1 MSIRFENVDI
11 IFDNISFLEK
21 VSLEIPECKRVLLYG
36 PSGSGK
42 TSIFNVLCG
51 LNQPHNADARTYW
64 YDYSV
69 TDLNEANKKRYQYI
83 SLIYSNFFYM
93 QTLSVEENIVLPAV
107 FAKRNPSDIAQ
118 MIDQLYTIFSF
129 NDDGQKSLNL
139 KDLRNRKI
147 GQLSNGQKELV
158 GIARALILDTPFI
171 FADEMLRSYNSETE
185 KAIWEKMMS
194 SDLGIGSKRGFFLIT
209 HKEHLKN
216 DHRIDIIYAIQN
228 NKLIH
233 IPHYQEGDR

>member
-1 MSIRFENVDI
+1 MSIRCENIDI

-21 VSLEIPECKRVLLYG
+21 VNLEIPECKRVLLYG

-51 LNQPHNADARTYW
+51 LSSAKNPEARTYW

-69 TDLNEANKKRYQYI
+69 SDLNEANKKRYQYI

-93 QTLSVEENIVLPAV
+93 QSLSVEENIVLPAV
-107 FAKRNPSDIAQ
+107 FAKMQSSAIAK
-118 MIDQLYTIFSF
+118 MLDQLYTIFSF
-129 NDDGQKSLNL
+129 RDEGQKPLNL
-139 KDLRNRKI
+139 KDLRKRKM

-185 KAIWEKMMS
+185 KVIWEKMMS
-194 SDLGIGSKRGFFLIT
+194 PDLGIGSKRGFFLIT

-216 DHRIDIIYAIQN
+216 DRRIDIIYAIK
-228 NKLIH
+228 NKGLIS
-233 IPHYQEGDR
+233 IPR